1 MKSVKLQNFLKLHLE
16 ANAIVLL
23 TPTICDLIS
32 FNKHLKIDDYR
43 EFLVINNDE
52 ASSIHLKALMKSNG
66 NVKDYLKFLQ
76 KQFTVTLNEF
86 IEKDGFLVHK
96 KLIIKDRQENEISF
110 EELTPDVKSKISSFI
125 SMQKSSLTCFLQKL
139 DISENNIPSTN
150 LKWNGTHID
159 LTELSN
165 ALFEGGYVTSENG
178 PITKKEFM
186 KQFSSMLNVE
196 LTSWEI
202 TLNKAMSRENPAKF
216 VDNLKA
222 TISNYNESLININK
236 R

>member
-1 MKSVKLQNFLKLHLE
+1 MKSLKLQNFLKLHLE

-32 FNKHLKIDDYR
+32 FNKQLKIDDYR
-43 EFLVINNDE
+43 EFLAINNDE

-76 KQFTVTLNEF
+76 KQFTDTLNEF
-86 IEKDGFLVHK
+86 IEKDGFLIHK
-96 KLIIKDRQENEISF
+96 KLIIKDRQENEMSF
-110 EELTPDVKSKISSFI
+110 EELTQDVKSKISSFI
-125 SMQKSSLTCFLQKL
+125 SVQKSSLTCFLQKL
-139 DISENNIPSTN
+139 DISENNIPATN

-165 ALFEGGYVTSENG
+165 ALFEGSYVISENG
-178 PITKKEFM
+178 ALTKKEFM
-186 KQFSSMLNVE
+186 KLFSNFFNVN
-196 LTSWEI
+196 LTSWEV

-216 VDNLKA
+216 IDNLKA
-222 TISNYNESLININK
+222 TISNYNENLININK